1 MKKISYVG
9 FFICLFFSLLVPKA
23 NGKNKTSDKYSVSQ
37 DNIKTFID
45 FLNHKDFNIPDFS
58 HRLAYFMDSVIYQ
71 QPDTIF
77 NVSCRLID
85 NCSSDKAKQ

>member
-45 FLNHKDFNIPDFS
+45 LS
-58 HRLAYFMDSVIYQ
+58 
-71 QPDTIF
+71 TT
-77 NVSCRLID
+77 
-85 NCSSDKAKQ
+85 